1 MWLYLSGQKSVPP
14 RPYSQFLC
22 QDKAVCNER
31 LEFLGD
37 AVLEVVSSDFLYHK
51 YPEKPE
57 GELSKIRA
65 SLVCEPTLAYCAA
78 DLELG
83 SYLLLGKGEEAT
95 GGRERNSV
103 VSDAMEALIH
113 LSGWWFC

>member
-1 MWLYLSGQKSVPP
+1 M
-14 RPYSQFLC
+14 
-22 QDKAVCNER
+22 
-31 LEFLGD
+31 
-37 AVLEVVSSDFLYHK
+37 LEVVSSDFLYHK

-83 SYLLLGKGEEAT
+83 SYLLLCNARADT
-95 GGRERNSV
+95 GPYCWAR
-103 VSDAMEALIH
+103 
-113 LSGWWFC
+113 SGC